1 MLWQKMA
8 RNGGAVVLG
17 LWLTTCSATT
27 FAETLTAEDAVQLA
41 LANHLDIRIA
51 ANSEKQAEY
60 TLKSAKG
67 ANGLSIDTSNTSYLK
82 KTHQSN
88 PGSNSEITFSLPL
101 YSGGKNEG
109 NIAVAGIDLEM
120 TKLALDRTKQDVR
133 MAALTAYFDALQAL
147 KTVKV
152 DQESVD
158 NYASHLENV
167 QAQYSVGNVAKS
179 DVLRSEVELADAQQ
193 TLVKAQNTYEVAM
206 NNLRNVIR
214 WKSAETFELAPDFDY
229 VPVEKNMDE
238 CVAFAKTNRPDL
250 KKTELSVKEAE
261 KSVAVAQA
269 DKKPSVS
276 LTAGTSWTDTAL
288 PKSPDD
294 DFYIGLTTSWNL
306 YDSQTTDAKVK
317 KAQVAIDTARL
328 NLESQTDSVELAVK
342 EYYLG
347 VGEAKKRIDTTQ
359 VAIHKAEEDYF
370 IAEAKYR
377 VGAGVMLD
385 VIDAQLALTTA
396 RNNYIAAQHDYA
408 TYKAELENA
417 MGMTAE

>member
-1 MLWQKMA
+1 MLWRKMA
-8 RNGGAVVLG
+8 QNRGAVVFG
-17 LWLTTCSATT
+17 LWLTTCSATA
-27 FAETLTAEDAVQLA
+27 FAETLTSEDAAQMA
-41 LANHLDIRIA
+41 LANHLDIKIA
-51 ANSEKQAEY
+51 ANSEKQAAY

-67 ANGLSIDTSNTSYLK
+67 ANGLSIDASNTSYLK
-82 KTHQSN
+82 KVRQSN
-88 PGSNSEITFSLPL
+88 ADSNGGITFSLPL

-120 TKLALDRTKQDVR
+120 SKLALDRTKQDVR
-133 MAALTAYFDALQAL
+133 MSALTAYFDALQAL

-179 DVLRSEVELADAQQ
+179 DVLRSEVEMADAQQ

-214 WKSAETFELAPDFDY
+214 WKSTETFELAPDFDY
-229 VPVEKNMDE
+229 VPVEKNMNE
-238 CVAFAKTNRPDL
+238 CVSFAKTNRPDL
-250 KKTELSVKEAE
+250 KKVELSIKEAE
-261 KSVAVAQA
+261 KNVVVAKA

-294 DFYIGLTTSWNL
+294 DFYVGLTTNWNL
-306 YDSQTTDAKVK
+306 YDSQTTAAKVK

-347 VGEAKKRIDTTQ
+347 ASEAKKRIDTTQ